1 MEKLIYK
8 YFPELTPTQR
18 WQTEQLYPLYKK
30 WNEKINLVSRKDIEQ
45 LYLHHVL
52 HSLAIAKFISF
63 PAGAT
68 ILDVGTGGGFPGI
81 PLAIVFPESRFC
93 LCDSILKKI
102 NVVNEISARLGLS
115 NVHTERARAEEIG
128 GKFDYVVSRAVTEL
142 QLFLPWIWKKV
153 DKGVIYLKGGNLA
166 EEMAQAAKAVKTDMK
181 NISKTEI
188 SSLFKEE
195 WFKEKSIIFVKR

>member
-1 MEKLIYK
+1 M
-8 YFPELTPTQR
+8 
-18 WQTEQLYPLYKK
+18 
-30 WNEKINLVSRKDIEQ
+30 
-45 LYLHHVL
+45 
-52 HSLAIAKFISF
+52 
-63 PAGAT
+63 
-68 ILDVGTGGGFPGI
+68 
-81 PLAIVFPESRFC
+81 
-93 LCDSILKKI
+93 
-102 NVVNEISARLGLS
+102 VNEISARLGLS
-115 NVHTERARAEEIG
+115 NVYTERARAEEIG

-166 EEMAQAAKAVKTDMK
+166 EEMAQAAKAAKTDMK